1 METYLANENVPAEAV
16 EAARHAGFD
25 VAWVHER
32 MPGADDD
39 SVIALAIS
47 ESRVLVTFDKD
58 FGHLAFR
65 RGIGGTCGIILCR
78 PRLRSPA
85 YLAEFLTTLLAE
97 PIEWARHFAV
107 AQEGKIRVVPLP
119 K

>member
-1 METYLANENVPAEAV
+1 MATYLANENVPYEAV
-16 EAARHAGFD
+16 DAARHAGFD
-25 VAWVHER
+25 IDWVHEQA
-32 MPGADDD
+32 PGINDDA
-39 SVIALAIS
+39 VLAMALA

-65 RGIGGTCGIILCR
+65 KGKDSTCGVILCR

-85 YLAEFLTTLLAE
+85 YLAEFLTTVLNE
-97 PIEWARHFAV
+97 PIDWAGHFAV
-107 AQEGKIRVVPLP
+107 AREGKIRVVPLP